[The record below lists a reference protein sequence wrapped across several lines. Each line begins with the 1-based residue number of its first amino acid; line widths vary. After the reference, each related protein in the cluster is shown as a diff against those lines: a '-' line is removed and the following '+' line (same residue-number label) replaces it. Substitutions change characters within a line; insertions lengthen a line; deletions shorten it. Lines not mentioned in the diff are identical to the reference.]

1 MNHKSSYQFDL
12 IDAATFG
19 YSAVWAER
27 LYLLKLAL
35 VPIIIKFTSMMIIL
49 TQGFEKDVLTQGLIL
64 IPATLTEGWLLAQF
78 LRTLIK
84 QERWPIMLD
93 TEPDQKTL
101 SALLLRA
108 RGIVACCLVY
118 VLLMLFTYTFKY
130 GYELLVANNV
140 IPNGADDTT
149 PPDIRMMIIA
159 VMGLGF
165 ALWSFRLFWIYI
177 PFSVLVKP
185 LEYLKFL
192 GGFGASFKM
201 LGLFLICMVPTL
213 VVTTIVSSL
222 VLAPFQSDDLKP
234 IGTFLIILLG
244 TAAEI
249 LVALIVTAGMA
260 WSFRDLLPRAQGALP
275 DIKRETN

>member
-27 LYLLKLAL
+27 LYLLKLVL

-49 TQGFEKDVLTQGLIL
+49 SQGFEKDVLTQGLIL

-93 TEPDQKTL
+93 AEPDQKTL

-140 IPNGADDTT
+140 IPSGADDTT

-244 TAAEI
+244 TVAEI
-249 LVALIVTAGMA
+249 LVALIVTAAMA
-260 WSFRDLLPRAQGALP
+260 WSFRDLLPRAQSALP
-275 DIKRETN
+275 DIKRETD